1 MSVEIA
7 ANFLAGCMIFGLVV
21 AVVTPIVSVLLR
33 VWKPA
38 VKIDVPI
45 SMTTKIS

>member
-21 AVVTPIVSVLLR
+21 AIATPVVSVVLSR
-33 VWKPA
+33 WKPA